1 MIHKTYLSR
10 AATRAMALD
19 HPVGDPTG
27 GAAYGE
33 RRDPISA
40 IISIATMAGTGA
52 AVMAGTATLMQGLA
66 FAGAAIGLVGN
77 VTGNKTLSK
86 IGMITGIAGGVGML
100 AEGVM
105 GQAIGGT
112 MGETFGYGAGAVDAA
127 SAAAAPTIGNQA
139 AGNVA
144 EAAQAA
150 SAPVEAA
157 IGSTPVGAEQLAS
170 APSGP
175 AAGSLNAG
183 PGAGASSLNA
193 GPGLTASPGTGWNSD
208 LLGNASVGASGSGI
222 TATPG
227 TGLNL
232 SSAGRAVGPGFM
244 ESLKAGNYMDALKA
258 GGSNLMDL
266 TKSNPG
272 AALMMGNAVG
282 GVADWLSGKTDAEI
296 SALEAQTGYSNAAA
310 LKIQEEIAREKR
322 RRANLNQSYGRIDTG
337 IKVNTNASMAPG
349 QNAPMPMPQGAPGA
363 MPMQMQMPPQPGL
376 IAGARP
382 PGG

>member
-112 MGETFGYGAGAVDAA
+112 MGETFGYGAGAVNAA
-127 SAAAAPTIGNQA
+127 PSAAAAPTIGNQA

-144 EAAQAA
+144 EAAQVA
-150 SAPVEAA
+150 STPVEAA
-157 IGSTPVGAEQLAS
+157 MGPTPVGAEQLAS

-175 AAGSLNAG
+175 AASNLNAG
-183 PGAGASSLNA
+183 PGAGAPSLNA
-193 GPGLTASPGTGWNSD
+193 GPGGTAPVNANYD
-208 LLGNASVGASGSGI
+208 LLAGQAPAGSGLQ
-222 TATPG
+222 ARPG
-227 TGLNL
+227 SGLNL
-232 SSAGRAVGPGFM
+232 SSAGAAKPEFLS
-244 ESLKAGNYMDALKA
+244 SLKAGNYMDALKA

-272 AALMMGNAVG
+272 AALMIGNAVS

-310 LKIQEEIAREKR
+310 LRIQEEIAREKR
-322 RRANLNQSYGRIDTG
+322 RRANLNQSYGRVDTG
-337 IKVNTNASMAPG
+337 IKVNTNASMLPG

-363 MPMQMQMPPQPGL
+363 MPMQMPPAATMPPQPGL

>member
-27 GAAYGE
+27 GVAYGE

-40 IISIATMAGTGA
+40 IVSIATMAGTGA

-144 EAAQAA
+144 EAAQVA
-150 SAPVEAA
+150 STPVEAA
-157 IGSTPVGAEQLAS
+157 MGATPVEATQLAS

-183 PGAGASSLNA
+183 PGAGAPSLNA
-193 GPGLTASPGTGWNSD
+193 GPNAASPF
-208 LLGNASVGASGSGI
+208 
-222 TATPG
+222 TAKTM
-227 TGLNL
+227 TGL
-232 SSAGRAVGPGFM
+232 AAVPGDTGALAPGFM
-244 ESLKAGNYMDALKA
+244 DSLKAGNYMDALKT
-258 GGSNLMDL
+258 GGSNLMEL

-272 AALMMGNAVG
+272 AALMMGNAVS

-310 LKIQEEIAREKR
+310 LRIQEEIAREKR
-322 RRANLNQSYGRIDTG
+322 RRANLNQSYGRVDTG
-337 IKVNTNASMAPG
+337 IRVNTNASMLPG

-363 MPMQMQMPPQPGL
+363 MQMQMPPQPGL

>member
-40 IISIATMAGTGA
+40 IVSIATMAGTGG

-86 IGMITGIAGGVGML
+86 IGMVTGIAGGIGML

-112 MGETFGYGAGAVDAA
+112 MGETFGYGAGAANTA
-127 SAAAAPTIGNQA
+127 SAAAPSLAQTPT
-139 AGNVA
+139 AGP
-144 EAAQAA
+144 Q
-150 SAPVEAA
+150 
-157 IGSTPVGAEQLAS
+157 TPVVDGVIEGVQTSPVNSVGEGVSRPLTS
-170 APSGP
+170 ATGP
-175 AAGSLNAG
+175 APGSLNAG
-183 PGAGASSLNA
+183 PGAGAPSLNA
-193 GPGLTASPGTGWNSD
+193 GPGAAPLTG
-208 LLGNASVGASGSGI
+208 GADPFTAR
-222 TATPG
+222 TATGLRALPG
-227 TGLNL
+227 D
-232 SSAGRAVGPGFM
+232 AGALAPGFM
-244 ESLKAGNYMDALKA
+244 DSLKAGKYMDALKT
-258 GGSNLMDL
+258 GGSNLMEL

-310 LKIQEEIAREKR
+310 LRIQEEIAREKR

-337 IKVNTNASMAPG
+337 IRVNTNASMAPG
-349 QNAPMPMPQGAPGA
+349 QGAPMAMPPGAQGAIP
-363 MPMQMQMPPQPGL
+363 MQMPPGAAMPQRPGL

>member
-112 MGETFGYGAGAVDAA
+112 MGETFGYGAGAANTA

-144 EAAQAA
+144 EAAQVASTPVDAA
-150 SAPVEAA
+150 MGAAPVEA
-157 IGSTPVGAEQLAS
+157 TQLAS

-183 PGAGASSLNA
+183 PGAGAPSLNA
-193 GPGLTASPGTGWNSD
+193 GPGTAPLSG
-208 LLGNASVGASGSGI
+208 GADPFTAR
-222 TATPG
+222 TATGLRALPG
-227 TGLNL
+227 D
-232 SSAGRAVGPGFM
+232 AGAMAPGFM
-244 ESLKAGNYMDALKA
+244 DSLKAGNYMDALKA

-272 AALMMGNAVG
+272 AALMMGNAVS

-322 RRANLNQSYGRIDTG
+322 RRANLNQSYGRVDTG
-337 IKVNTNASMAPG
+337 IRVNTNASMLPG

-363 MPMQMQMPPQPGL
+363 MPMPMQMPPQPGL